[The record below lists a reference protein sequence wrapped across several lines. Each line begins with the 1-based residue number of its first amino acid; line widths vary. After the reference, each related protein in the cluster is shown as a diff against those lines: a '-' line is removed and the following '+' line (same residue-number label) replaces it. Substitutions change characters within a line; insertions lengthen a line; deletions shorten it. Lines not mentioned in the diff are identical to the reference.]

1 MDEQGSAP
9 LSLLVFAVMHN
20 GCAANN
26 SGASSELARAAVFF
40 DALVRV
46 MGGIHCGGLVCLR
59 MRALVPVLK

>member
-1 MDEQGSAP
+1 M
-9 LSLLVFAVMHN
+9 
-20 GCAANN
+20 
-26 SGASSELARAAVFF
+26 ARAAVFF